1 MATQQRTLKPHTA
14 LANRR
19 GTIISFTSSPGLIN
33 LVNKYCEETSMTRSE
48 LIRELLAQLVSAH
61 YGADLERVLAL
72 DFNPAGLTGDESDE
86 SDDEPAAE

>member
-33 LVNKYCEETSMTRSE
+33 LVNKYCEETGMTRSE
-48 LIRELLAQLVSAH
+48 LIRELLAQLISAH
-61 YGADLERVLAL
+61 YGENLERVLAL
-72 DFNPAGLTGDESDE
+72 DFNPAGLIQDDAS
-86 SDDEPAAE
+86 DEPAAE